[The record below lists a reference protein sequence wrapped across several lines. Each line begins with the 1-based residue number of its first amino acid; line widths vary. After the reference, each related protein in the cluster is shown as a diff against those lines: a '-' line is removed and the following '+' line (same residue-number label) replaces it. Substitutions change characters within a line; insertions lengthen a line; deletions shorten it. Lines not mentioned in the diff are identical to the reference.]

1 MVLRGSGKRGLARHR
16 PENVQHQPPPQPL
29 TTTTTTTTPLTH
41 AAETGILTD
50 DFVHPNPSFG
60 FAKVEDVVSAFIAGI
75 SDPDPKTNYG
85 AYLIPDAKGVY
96 RMEATRNL

>member
-1 MVLRGSGKRGLARHR
+1 
-16 PENVQHQPPPQPL
+16 
-29 TTTTTTTTPLTH
+29 
-41 AAETGILTD
+41 
-50 DFVHPNPSFG
+50 
-60 FAKVEDVVSAFIAGI
+60 VSAFIAGI